1 MAVSSILSASDI
13 TSFIQQASA
22 KFEAPA
28 NALLAQEKPVED
40 QISALGKVQ
49 SALSSLQ
56 SAFANLADV
65 ESLTQR
71 SVTVSPSG
79 RVTATATNAANVG
92 TYDLSGIHLAQSER
106 LLSSGFA
113 SASAGFGAGALTIQ
127 VGGGTPVTVNVTA
140 GQDNLSGIA
149 NAINQ
154 AGAGVQATVL
164 YNGSS
169 YHLALTS
176 AATGTANSFTVSG
189 TGGLAGF
196 SYSPGASGLT
206 ELQASANASF
216 SLNGLAVTSG
226 SNTVSGVVPG
236 LTLTLAASGSAT
248 VTVAQDVSALD
259 KAANGVVSALN
270 DVLSTIGQYSS
281 YSQASGGGPLFGDVG
296 VQVLRSNLL
305 DAITSTGFPSNAT
318 YGSLSAVGFGITSGG
333 TVTLDDTTFQSAAES
348 DYSAV
353 AGLLGGAGIASDSD
367 VSVQGIG
374 SAKPGTYAIDITT
387 NTGGSVTGTVN
398 GQAAS
403 GTGGLLVVTG
413 AGPAQ
418 GLAVQISPGVTG
430 SLGEVTVSQGL
441 FGSLSGI
448 LGAALATDTGSITGE
463 IKTLNDSVTSMNQQI
478 AALQAQAQKETL
490 ALTNQFSVAQATL
503 SQLETVGNFLTT
515 YFNETSGGGLRG

>member
-1 MAVSSILSASDI
+1 MAVSSVLSATDI

-49 SALSSLQ
+49 SVLSSLQ

-71 SVTVSPSG
+71 SGTVSPNG
-79 RVTATATNAANVG
+79 IVTATATNAAGVG
-92 TYDLSGIHLAQSER
+92 TYDLSNIHLAQSER

-113 SASAGFGAGALTIQ
+113 SASAGFGAGSITIQ
-127 VGGGTPVTVNVTA
+127 VGGSTPVTVNVAA

-149 NAINQ
+149 DAINQ
-154 AGAGVQATVL
+154 AHAGVQATVL

-176 AATGTANSFTVSG
+176 AATGTANGFTVSG

-206 ELQASANASF
+206 EVQAPANASF

-226 SNTVSGVVPG
+226 SNTVTGVVPG

-270 DVLSTIGQYSS
+270 
-281 YSQASGGGPLFGDVG
+281 
-296 VQVLRSNLL
+296 
-305 DAITSTGFPSNAT
+305 
-318 YGSLSAVGFGITSGG
+318 
-333 TVTLDDTTFQSAAES
+333 TF
-348 DYSAV
+348 
-353 AGLLGGAGIASDSD
+353 
-367 VSVQGIG
+367 
-374 SAKPGTYAIDITT
+374 
-387 NTGGSVTGTVN
+387 
-398 GQAAS
+398 
-403 GTGGLLVVTG
+403 
-413 AGPAQ
+413 
-418 GLAVQISPGVTG
+418 
-430 SLGEVTVSQGL
+430 
-441 FGSLSGI
+441 
-448 LGAALATDTGSITGE
+448 
-463 IKTLNDSVTSMNQQI
+463 
-478 AALQAQAQKETL
+478 
-490 ALTNQFSVAQATL
+490 
-503 SQLETVGNFLTT
+503 
-515 YFNETSGGGLRG
+515 